1 MGRVRV
7 TRSYQ
12 ITIPK
17 EIREA
22 SGIKIGDYVE
32 VYLDANGRIVV
43 EKVRKERMRLA
54 SGRRLTSEEID
65 ELVAKGLGE
74 ALAGGGD

>member
-43 EKVRKERMRLA
+43 EKVRRERMRLA
-54 SGRRLTSEEID
+54 SGRRLTLEEID

-74 ALAGGGD
+74 TLAGGGD